1 MKFRQACETAHVRRR
16 AKEQLKMDL
25 AYKEMDTD
33 KRPNSLT
40 AIEYVTIIKKNDR
53 GRVSTTDVKKI
64 FQTNCKLTVTLA
76 T

>member
-1 MKFRQACETAHVRRR
+1 
-16 AKEQLKMDL
+16 MDL